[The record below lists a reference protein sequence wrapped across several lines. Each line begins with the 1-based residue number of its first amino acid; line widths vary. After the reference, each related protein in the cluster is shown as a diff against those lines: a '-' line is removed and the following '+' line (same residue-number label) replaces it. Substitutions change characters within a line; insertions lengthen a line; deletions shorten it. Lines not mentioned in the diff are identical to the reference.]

1 VRPALQR
8 AFAAGRPAVVEVLVE
23 RAYPLS
29 GSPAVGWW
37 DVPVP
42 AYLEKERA
50 RYDQERAEER

>member
-1 VRPALQR
+1 M
-8 AFAAGRPAVVEVLVE
+8 VE

-42 AYLEKERA
+42 AYLVERREQYERERA
-50 RYDQERAEER
+50 QEQ